1 MQVNLSIDLVRT
13 FVTVVDCGNITQASK
28 YLLRGQSAISM
39 QIKRLEDLLGKK
51 LLTRSKSGVV
61 MTGEGERFL
70 PDARELLKLND
81 DIYMK
86 YTNDSVAG
94 TVRIGAPEDFATS
107 HLPQILS
114 SFSNTY
120 PNVALE
126 VTCELTMQLLDDFG
140 AGKLDLALVK
150 QDPDGSPLGM
160 QVWREPLVWVASDS
174 ASVSSMPV
182 VPLACAPNP
191 CVYRERAITG
201 LKQLG
206 REWREAYICT
216 SLSGIHAAVRAGLGI
231 GVLPKEMV
239 PSDLRIVNSEK
250 AGLPM
255 LRATEM
261 ALIEAKNLSKAAE
274 RLREYIIQELEHK

>member
-1 MQVNLSIDLVRT
+1 MKVNLSLELVRT
-13 FVTVVDCGNITQASK
+13 FVTVVDCGNITKASK
-28 YLLRGQSAISM
+28 LLLRGQSAISM
-39 QIKRLEDLLGKK
+39 QIKRLEELLDKK
-51 LLTRSKSGVV
+51 LLTRSKIGVV

-70 PDARELLKLND
+70 PDARELLQLND
-81 DIYMK
+81 KIYMK
-86 YTNDSVAG
+86 YMDDRVAG

-107 HLPQILS
+107 HLPRILS
-114 SFSNTY
+114 NFSNAY

-126 VTCELTMQLLDDFG
+126 VTCELTMQLLDDFD

-160 QVWREPLVWVASDS
+160 QVWREPLVWVSSDS
-174 ASVSSMPV
+174 MSIAGMSV

-201 LKQLG
+201 LKKLG

-216 SLSGIHAAVRAGLGI
+216 SLAGIHAAVRAGLGV

-239 PSDLRIVNSEK
+239 PADLRIVNTEK
-250 AGLPM
+250 AQLPR

-261 ALIEAKNLSKAAE
+261 GLIESKGLSKAAE